1 MENNQNSSGSDNQRP
16 MLTGMFADRES
27 TEQAYNAL
35 HERGYSK
42 DDINLLMSDET
53 KKKHYSKNEED
64 AAFLENSRKS
74 NRGQDL

>member
-16 MLTGMFADRES
+16 ILTGMFANRES

-42 DDINLLMSDET
+42 DDINLLMSEET
-53 KKKHYSKNEED
+53 KKNHYSKDEED
-64 AAFLENSRKS
+64 VSFLENSWKA